1 MSPVCII
8 MTPPIDAVLTSRA
21 VKTLAIRGTSE
32 EVMVARS
39 KALKEN
45 KQEFTKEITDDR
57 TIRDFIEV
65 RGTRTSAPAPSRS
78 VFHILTVYAAAPD
91 LPACSHGAARQSR
104 RAVVRARATSH
115 WHRHSTCPSSHPA
128 RGPAAT
134 TCRPY
139 CRCRR
144 HACTTTTTITIT
156 TSSPSSSASLHRV
169 CRDPHGAAPQETE
182 AGAVYGRIESHAD
195 PFASSHT
202 HATILLAVLCSR
214 LIHALLPL
222 AVVFL
227 LLFSL
232 PVSHVS
238 ICVRCTL
245 RTTTPF
251 CFPKGTSVCTCL
263 HLPQGAYISLTMRR
277 GGKVINDRSIRN
289 HRNPYRK
296 ARRLA

>member
-8 MTPPIDAVLTSRA
+8 LIPSVRAILTSCI

-45 KQEFTKEITDDR
+45 KQEFTKEVTDDR

-65 RGTRTSAPAPSRS
+65 RGTRTFAPSLS
-78 VFHILTVYAAAPD
+78 HPVFHVLTVYVAAPD
-91 LPACSHGAARQSR
+91 LPACSHGAARQPR
-104 RAVVRARATSH
+104 RALVRARATSH
-115 WHRHSTCPSSHPA
+115 WHRHSACPNSRPP
-128 RGPAAT
+128 RGSAAT
-134 TCRPY
+134 TRRPY
-139 CRCRR
+139 CRRRR
-144 HACTTTTTITIT
+144 HAYASTSTIT

-251 CFPKGTSVCTCL
+251 CFPKMTSVCACL
-263 HLPQGAYISLTMRR
+263 HLPQDAYISLTMGR

>member
-1 MSPVCII
+1 MHYYDPSNQRRPDVPHSKDPGHPRDLRRSHGRAKQGPEGEQTGVHQGDHRRPHDPRLHRGPWHAHIC
-8 MTPPIDAVLTSRA
+8 PFPSYLAFHVLT
-21 VKTLAIRGTSE
+21 VC
-32 EVMVARS
+32 V
-39 KALKEN
+39 
-45 KQEFTKEITDDR
+45 
-57 TIRDFIEV
+57 
-65 RGTRTSAPAPSRS
+65 
-78 VFHILTVYAAAPD
+78 AAPD

-104 RAVVRARATSH
+104 RALVRARATSH

-134 TCRPY
+134 TRRPY

-156 TSSPSSSASLHRV
+156 TSSPSSSASFHHV

-182 AGAVYGRIESHAD
+182 AGAVYGRMISHAD
-195 PFASSHT
+195 PFASSLT
-202 HATILLAVLCSR
+202 HATILLAVLCTR
-214 LIHALLPL
+214 LINALLPL

-232 PVSHVS
+232 PVPHVS
-238 ICVRCTL
+238 IYVRCTL

-251 CFPKGTSVCTCL
+251 CFPKVTSVCACL
-263 HLPQGAYISLTMRR
+263 HLPQDAYISLTMGR

-296 ARRLA
+296 GRRLA